1 MQVISVPPTDEFTLQ
16 LMTELVGNRPA
27 YYVWSMHLHMLPSVL
42 PEGQVILCV
51 KDLVNDSLIQL
62 VDSNPNKFIVCVSV
76 ENLVLANARIVRMGG
91 DWLNQIA
98 QYQAMQPVRDKNFTE
113 QHVISL
119 NRNPRH
125 HRTTVASYLTGTL
138 CPAVV
143 TTMIKEQQ
151 TFLDAVPWDLSALTD
166 EQRDALIVGH
176 HSLSPS
182 DSDIYKDIGLVN
194 NIANFENSLRTMY
207 RQSLVEI
214 VSETTFA
221 ESAFNLTEKTM
232 HCFAAF
238 NFPLILSSC
247 GTVQF
252 LRDIGFDMFDDII
265 DHSYDKIEDSALRVV
280 SAIDFNYEILHN
292 SDLAKRKWQECQG
305 RFEKNW
311 EFICSGKLAQ
321 WYEARTRKEFSAA
334 LGG

>member
-1 MQVISVPPTDEFTLQ
+1 
-16 LMTELVGNRPA
+16 MTELVAGHNA
-27 YYVWSMHLHMLPSVL
+27 YYVWAMNLTELPSKF
-42 PEGQVILCV
+42 PDGQVVLCV
-51 KDLVNDSLIQL
+51 KDILHDELSTLLNENSR
-62 VDSNPNKFIVCVSV
+62 KFIVCTSM
-76 ENLVLANARIVRMGG
+76 ENLELNARTVRMGG

-98 QYQAMQPVRDKNFTE
+98 QYQVMKPVRTKNFTN

-125 HRTTVASYLTGTL
+125 HRTTVASYLAGTL

-151 TFLDAVPWDLSALTD
+151 TFLDAVPWDLTTLTD
-166 EQRDALIVGH
+166 EQREALIIGY

-194 NIANFENSLRTMY
+194 NVANFENTLRAMY
-207 RQSLVEI
+207 TNSLVEI
-214 VSETTFA
+214 VSETTFDGP
-221 ESAFNLTEKTM
+221 AFNLTEKTM
-232 HCFAAF
+232 HSFAAF
-238 NFPLILSSC
+238 NFPIILSSC

-252 LRDIGFDMFDDII
+252 LRDLGFDMFDDII

-292 SDLAKRKWQECQG
+292 GDLAKQKWQECQE

-311 EFICSGKLAQ
+311 EFISSGKLAQ

-334 LGG
+334 LAG